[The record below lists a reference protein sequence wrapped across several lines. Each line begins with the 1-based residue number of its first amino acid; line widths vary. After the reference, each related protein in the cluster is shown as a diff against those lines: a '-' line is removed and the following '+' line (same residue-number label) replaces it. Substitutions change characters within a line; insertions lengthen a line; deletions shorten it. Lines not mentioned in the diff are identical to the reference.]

1 MGAASVSYA
10 AKTSAVTG
18 LATSSSYYIYTRDNY
33 AGGSPT
39 WFAGTNQ
46 NVVNSYDDAYNAGV
60 VTIPTSGTSGGG
72 TGGGGIDDCVSADMY
87 LRRELTARQ
96 LAERWR
102 WWRPYILRGQ
112 DGWHFV
118 RHRPRVVPQP
128 CCRITVADGSTVDC
142 SLSTPVTVRTG
153 DSILAPMVYG
163 HDLWTDSGW
172 QRVINVEL
180 LPGERDVVHICVGGH
195 TLLAGACAW
204 RRISTHNAY
213 KR

>member
-1 MGAASVSYA
+1 MGSASVAYS
-10 AKTSAVTG
+10 AKLNAVTG

-60 VTIPTSGTSGGG
+60 VTIPASGSSGGG
-72 TGGGGIDDCVSADMY
+72 SGGGGISGCVAADML
-87 LRRELTARQ
+87 LRRGLTARK

-102 WWRPYILRGQ
+102 WWRPCVLRGQ

-118 RHRPRVVPQP
+118 RRRPRVMPQP
-128 CCRITVADGSTVDC
+128 CCRITVADGSTLDC

-153 DSILAPMVYG
+153 ESIQAPMVYG

-180 LPGERDVVHICVGGH
+180 LAGERDVVRISTGGH
-195 TLLAGACAW
+195 SFLAGAVAHL
-204 RRISTHNAY
+204 RISTHNTIKA
-213 KR
+213 